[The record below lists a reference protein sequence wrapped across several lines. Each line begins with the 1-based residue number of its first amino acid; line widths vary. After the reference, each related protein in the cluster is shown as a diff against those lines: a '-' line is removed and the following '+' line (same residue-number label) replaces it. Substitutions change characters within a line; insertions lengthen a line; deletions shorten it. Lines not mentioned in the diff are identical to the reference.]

1 MDELLGRLL
10 WAQLRTAGWCGDDVT
25 DISEVTARHNAPQ
38 HVARWFAA
46 SIDRLRE
53 QGLVRRSGDLCVALD
68 AEPPA
73 EAWAAWERR
82 RDELLADAS
91 TRPRLVIAEAMLR
104 TLPQLLAG
112 EKLTTDV
119 LFPGGSME
127 LVRPVY
133 RGNPMADFL
142 NEIVAEAVGG
152 YVHHRRAEDPS
163 ARVRLLEIGAGT
175 GSTSQDVLRTL
186 ADVRDAVEEYRF
198 TDLSRAFLQ
207 QAEAA
212 FHADAPYLRTAVL
225 DIERPP
231 AEQGADTASY
241 DVVLATNVLHAT
253 RRVREAVAHA
263 KSLLRPGGLLV
274 LNEMNDSSMLS
285 HVAFGLLEGWWLH
298 EDPELRMPASPALTS
313 ASWERVLSEAGFR
326 SVFFPVAE
334 VPGVEGQIVIAQS
347 DGILPGATAPG
358 PAAAAP
364 AVEQAALARAAEP
377 VASHRAALLTELA
390 GALQMPETSIAG
402 DRAFRDYGLDSILG
416 IQFVQRVNTVL
427 GTELATTVL
436 FEHGTLDQLAA
447 FVDSSGLVAPARLQA
462 PMQVPAPVAAATVAP
477 VETTD
482 DALEP
487 IAIVGLS
494 GRFAG
499 SRTPEELWEHLAAGT
514 DLVGDV
520 TRWDLSHL
528 KRRNPDFCTRGAF
541 LDGHDEFDP
550 LFFGVSGLEAEFMDP
565 QQRVFLEES
574 WTALENAGYAGAG
587 VRGSRCGVYA
597 GFTGGDY
604 HSLYRTEESFPQ
616 AMMGQAGSILSA
628 RIAYML
634 DLRGPAV
641 TVDTACSSS
650 LVAVHLACEALRSG
664 GLDMALAGGVFVLST
679 PEFFASAQAAGMLSA
694 SGRCAAFDAGADGFV
709 PGEGAGVV
717 VLRRLR
723 DALADGDFVHGVIRG
738 SGVNQDGASNGI
750 TAPRVGAQEALLG
763 EVWDRFGVDAGSIGL
778 VEAHGTGTALGDP
791 VEFEALSRAFGARSD
806 GRGFCALGT
815 VKANLGHTAAA
826 AGVAGVVKAVLALRH
841 GKVPPLVHFERVNP
855 RIALEGSP
863 FYVNGGLREWVPGV
877 GGSRLAAVSAFG
889 FSGTN
894 AHVVIEQAPQ
904 RLRVARVVP
913 GCLVVL
919 SAASVEQVREQAGAL
934 LGWADS
940 AVGRDTPLADVSFT
954 LLTGRRHVRHRLAVV
969 VSDRAGL
976 VAALSGWLENGA
988 APGVFVS
995 ETSQPAQHPA
1005 GLVRYAQE
1013 CLRECGAP
1021 SGLDGA
1027 AYRERLSAVAEL
1039 FVQGQDFDFG
1049 VLFAEGG
1056 FARVPLP
1063 TYPFARRRY
1072 WPAKA
1077 ERRPSAGGREEL
1089 HPLVHANTSMLGT
1102 TRFTTTLTGEEFFL
1116 ADHVVGGR
1124 SLLPGV
1130 VSLEMAR
1137 AAVCLALDEGEQSLR
1152 LRNVTWPRPVISD
1165 GTPVTLRITLSDTPS
1180 GAIGFAI
1187 HGEDAV
1193 VHCQGEA
1200 ERLTLPAPATDPAP
1214 PAGRRI
1220 TAEENYAALRAR
1232 GIEHGPRLRA
1242 LTDVHLG
1249 ADRAVSRLLAPS
1261 DVASG
1266 DYWLHPSLLD
1276 AALQTVVAFSAGT
1289 GASASAVPFAA
1300 DEVAVFGPC
1309 PEHPVAIARATG
1321 ASAFDVD
1328 VCAEDGTVCVRIQG
1342 LHLRE
1347 LDRQATAPALPSPS
1361 AADRDGADGGVF
1373 LVPTWTPVPTKEL
1386 RAADPAPAGTV
1397 LVVGEDGPYR
1407 RRVLAAL
1414 PEAVAADS
1422 AATAGRDGLA
1432 QVLWVAP
1439 EPAGAPAEE
1448 QDRGVLE
1455 VLRLVKS
1462 LLAAGYGE
1470 RELWLTVATVATQ
1483 AVTPDEPNEPAHAS
1497 VHGLVGALAKEYP
1510 HWQVRLVDLPAS
1522 GPWPVRDLLT
1532 LPAVDATLAYR
1543 SGCWYAQRWLPAAVP
1558 VGVGGVRRGGVYV
1571 VVGGAGGIGVVWSE
1585 YVARVYGAQVV
1596 WLGRRPVDAVI
1607 GAGVERVAAVG
1618 PRPVYVVADV
1628 TDAAAVERAAV
1639 VVRERFGAVHGVVHS
1654 GLVLADRSLASMSE
1668 GEFRAALDVKVA
1680 GSVHLVEAFGGPSL
1694 ELVLFF
1700 SSLNAFLR
1708 AAGQSNYAA
1717 GCTFQDAFAARLAV
1731 ELPGRVRV
1739 VHWGYWG
1746 SVGAVSTPAQRERM
1760 RRLGLVSIEAPEA
1773 MAAVE
1778 AVVAGPRVHTGFL
1791 NTNGS
1796 VDVAGITI
1804 APVPVGDLKPLPA
1817 LARIVQADL
1826 EERFASAA
1834 VPVDL
1839 PSAGA
1844 AGLDVA
1850 EVLGLVSEVLGVE
1863 GEAIDA
1869 QAPLEEYGWDR
1880 VRLAAFVERLRGR
1893 GIEADERSLLTAH
1906 TLAELIQETR
1916 ESTGGV
1922 DALIADLLWDRLS
1935 ATGWFTA
1942 PVDDVCALAH
1952 GHLGRW
1958 LDETLRLLDA
1968 RGHVRYDGMSCTP
1981 LRPAPQSAWSEWD
1994 RTKETVLAGP
2004 DFRTQV
2010 VLIDTV
2016 LKALP
2021 DVLTGRRL
2029 ATEILFPDSSM
2040 DLVQGLYQGNRLAD
2054 FFNGVL
2060 ADAVAVYVER
2070 RLAEDPAARVRILE
2084 VGAGTGGTSA
2094 MVFRR
2099 LRPYRDA
2106 IAEYRYTDLSPAFL
2120 QHAERAYGPDN
2131 PFLVYGLL
2139 DIERSPA
2146 DQDVE
2151 LGTYDLVVATN
2162 VLHATRRMHRTLAHA
2177 KALLRPNGLL
2187 LVNELTRNEV
2197 WVHLTFGLLEGWWLS
2212 EDAELRIPGGPVLAP
2227 ATWRRAL
2234 GDVGFR
2240 TVAFPLGADR
2250 DLPHHVIMAESDGV
2264 ISLVSEPRPR
2274 AVEPM
2279 AEAAVVQEPPV
2290 EEPSVEDRAAVR
2302 ERGVELLRTLF
2313 AETLKV
2319 EIADLD
2325 PHASFESFGI
2335 DSIVVVQL
2343 TARLRQVFG
2352 EVGSTLLFEHR
2363 TLASLAEH
2371 FGRTHPDVLTAGARN
2386 AAPSAPETAA
2396 KVMPAPV
2403 RREER
2408 EEDVAIVGLAG
2419 RYPGADALDAFW
2431 ANLRAGHDSVT
2442 EVPADRWAAT
2452 AGRDWHGGFLSGVDR
2467 FDPLFFGISPVD
2479 AELMDPQER
2488 LFLECSYATLQDA
2501 GYTRDALNAQGRVGV
2516 YVGVMYSEYQLYGA
2530 QEQLAGE
2537 PVAMAGSAASIANR
2551 VSYFADFTGPSLAV
2565 DTMCSASLTA
2575 IHLACESIR
2584 RGESDLA
2591 LAGGVNVSVHPN
2603 KFLMLG
2609 QGGFLSEAGRCA
2621 AFGAQGDGFV
2631 PAEGVGAVLLKPLS
2645 RAVADGD
2652 RIHGVIKGSAVNHGG
2667 RTNGYTV
2674 PDPAA
2679 QRAVIAEA
2687 LTRAGIDPATVSYVE
2702 AHGTGT
2708 SLGDPIE
2715 IAGLAGALG
2724 DRAGQAHPVAIG
2736 SVKSN
2741 IGHAESAAGIA
2752 GLTKVL
2758 LQMRHGELVPTL
2770 HTHALNPH
2778 IDFAGT
2784 PFQVQREVGPWRTDG
2799 TPRRAGISSFGAGG
2813 ANAHV
2818 IVEEYTPPPVRR
2830 YPAPGLVVLSAKDED
2845 RLRAAAGELA
2855 AFLDTAEVDLTE
2867 LVHSLQTGREAM
2879 TERLAFWTDTVAGAR
2894 DRLRAFAE
2902 RRTGE
2907 WHRGRAGREPGTVA
2921 AGTWL
2926 DQGAYDRVLEAW
2938 TRGHAVDWSRLY
2950 RAGSPRRIALPTYP
2964 FARERCWIAQSP
2976 TPGARPL
2983 HPLLHRNTSDLTEV
2997 RYSSTF
3003 TGREPFLSPAPD
3015 GGARRFP
3022 GVALLELARA
3032 ALELADGRRAVAV
3045 REVRWPERMPCL
3057 DTPFDLNLALNA
3069 AATGEFRFEAFG
3081 TGEDPVLY
3089 GTGRLIPAT
3098 DTADAQN
3105 FAAVDLDAL
3114 RARCPRTEPSGPG
3127 YPGARALHVG
3137 TDTVLVEL
3145 APDAEA
3151 VTALDMAV
3159 RAAAFLGTPQHPE
3172 TLEELRVQGEGPAA
3186 WAVVRSRASLLDV
3199 ELRTADGAPVLT
3211 LTGLALA
3218 AGAEPQPGTTAPR
3231 PVAPAPGRRPGLRGM
3246 TLEQSVTRDIKEI
3259 IGRLLRIAPDRLDAD
3274 ANFADFGFDSIR
3286 LPQFAKQLTVHFGVE
3301 ITPAVFFGHPTPAHL
3316 TRYCLA
3322 EHGALIRAFY
3332 GEPDAASAAPA
3343 APAEPAPRVRR
3354 SSLRASASPRV
3365 ADAVAAA
3372 GAARPADEPIAVIG
3386 ISGRFPGA
3394 RDTGELWRILSEGR
3408 DVVTA
3413 PDPDR
3418 FTGPWQGG
3426 WAPGVYEFDPLFF
3439 GISPREAEMM
3449 DPRQRLL
3456 LQEAWRALED
3466 AGQGDSRLNA
3476 GQVGMFVGVEGGDYH
3491 LTIGAETTITAQ
3503 HEGVLAARLAY
3514 FLDLDGPNMAI
3525 NTACSSGLVATHQ
3538 ACQSLRSGECD
3549 TAVAAGVTLLLHP
3562 DTIAGMAG
3570 AGMLSADG
3578 RCFAFDQRAN
3588 GMVPAEAVAVV
3599 VLKRLSQAVADG
3611 DPVHA
3616 VIRGSGINYDGRTNG
3631 IAAPSGVA
3639 QAKLVRQ
3646 VHDRFGIGA
3655 DEVTHVVAHGTGTRL
3670 GDPIE
3675 VNALGDAF
3683 RGRSERTGYCALT
3696 STKSNLGHSFAA
3708 SGVVSLIS
3716 LVLALRHRTIP
3727 ASLHVEEQNEFIDWA
3742 DSPFYV
3748 NRATRAWET
3757 ADGAPLTGAVS
3768 AFGLSGTNAH
3778 LVVSEYRA
3786 ETVPAAPAPY
3796 HLLLVSARTEAALR
3810 ERIEDLVRVL
3820 GEETADLGSV
3830 AYTLMDGRR
3839 HFDHRVAVIAADRAH
3854 ALDLLRGAAAGERSP
3869 VVVRGAVP
3877 RGFEGAHAIR
3887 SYGEELITR
3896 RRDPLETLQALADL
3910 YCQGYT
3916 LPWGGL
3922 YDVPPRRVSLPG
3934 YPFARETYRLGGP
3947 VCARPA
3953 PAAAPAAEPVATE
3966 PPATEATGTT
3976 RPSGSSMTGLRRRLL
3991 AGPAAP
3997 TTVTAGAGS
4006 AGVSA
4011 KSKER

>member
-1 MDELLGRLL
+1 M
-10 WAQLRTAGWCGDDVT
+10 
-25 DISEVTARHNAPQ
+25 
-38 HVARWFAA
+38 
-46 SIDRLRE
+46 
-53 QGLVRRSGDLCVALD
+53 
-68 AEPPA
+68 
-73 EAWAAWERR
+73 
-82 RDELLADAS
+82 
-91 TRPRLVIAEAMLR
+91 
-104 TLPQLLAG
+104 
-112 EKLTTDV
+112 
-119 LFPGGSME
+119 
-127 LVRPVY
+127 
-133 RGNPMADFL
+133 
-142 NEIVAEAVGG
+142 
-152 YVHHRRAEDPS
+152 
-163 ARVRLLEIGAGT
+163 
-175 GSTSQDVLRTL
+175 
-186 ADVRDAVEEYRF
+186 
-198 TDLSRAFLQ
+198 
-207 QAEAA
+207 
-212 FHADAPYLRTAVL
+212 
-225 DIERPP
+225 
-231 AEQGADTASY
+231 
-241 DVVLATNVLHAT
+241 
-253 RRVREAVAHA
+253 
-263 KSLLRPGGLLV
+263 
-274 LNEMNDSSMLS
+274 
-285 HVAFGLLEGWWLH
+285 
-298 EDPELRMPASPALTS
+298 
-313 ASWERVLSEAGFR
+313 
-326 SVFFPVAE
+326 
-334 VPGVEGQIVIAQS
+334 
-347 DGILPGATAPG
+347 
-358 PAAAAP
+358 
-364 AVEQAALARAAEP
+364 
-377 VASHRAALLTELA
+377 
-390 GALQMPETSIAG
+390 
-402 DRAFRDYGLDSILG
+402 
-416 IQFVQRVNTVL
+416 QRVNEVL

-436 FEHGTLDQLAA
+436 FEHGTLNQLALHVA
-447 FVDSSGLVAPARLQA
+447 SSGVVLRTAQVTAPAAAEVTEPEPARALVAGAA
-462 PMQVPAPVAAATVAP
+462 VVSGGVVAEAGG
-477 VETTD
+477 

-499 SRTPEELWEHLAAGT
+499 SRTVDELWEHLAAGT

-520 TRWDLSHL
+520 TRWPLDQYLGAEAAAGL
-528 KRRNPDFCTRGAF
+528 RGSF
-541 LDGHDEFDP
+541 LDGFDEFDP
-550 LFFGVSGLEAEFMDP
+550 LFFGLSGLEAEFMDP
-565 QQRVFLEES
+565 QQRIFLEES

-597 GFTGGDY
+597 GFSGGDY
-604 HSLYRTEESFPQ
+604 HTLYPNGMKSPQ
-616 AMMGQAGSILSA
+616 AMLGRAGSILSA

-679 PEFFASAQAAGMLSA
+679 PEFYASAQAAGMLSV

-723 DALADGDFVHGVIRG
+723 DALADGDFVHGVIHG

-750 TAPRVGAQEALLG
+750 TAPSVGAQEALLG
-763 EVWDRFGVDAGSIGL
+763 EVWDRFGIDVGSIGL
-778 VEAHGTGTALGDP
+778 VEAHGTGTPLGDP
-791 VEFEALSRAFGARSD
+791 VEFEALSRAFGARVG

-815 VKANLGHTAAA
+815 VKGNLGHTAAA

-841 GKVPPLVHFERVNP
+841 RQVPPLVHFERANP

-863 FYVNGGLREWVPGV
+863 FYVNEVLGEWAPGAGGV
-877 GGSRLAAVSAFG
+877 RLAAVSAFG

-894 AHVVIEQAPQ
+894 AHVVVGQAPE
-904 RLRVARVVP
+904 RVRSAGVLP
-913 GCLVVL
+913 GYLVVL
-919 SAASVEQVREQAGAL
+919 SAASAGQVREQVRAL
-934 LGWADS
+934 LGWCEGAEG
-940 AVGRDTPLADVSFT
+940 AGVPLGDVSLT
-954 LLTGRRHVRHRLAVV
+954 LLTGRRHVRHRWAVV
-969 VSDRAGL
+969 VRDRAGL
-976 VAALSGWLENGA
+976 VAALSRWLEVGA

-995 ETSQPAQHPA
+995 EAVGA
-1005 GLVRYAQE
+1005 GPVRGGSESARFGLE

-1021 SGLDGA
+1021 SQLEGA
-1027 AYRERLSAVAEL
+1027 AFRERLSAVAEL
-1039 FVQGQDFDFG
+1039 FVQGHDFDFG
-1049 VLFAEGG
+1049 VLFTGGG
-1056 FARVPLP
+1056 FGRVPLP

-1072 WPAKA
+1072 WPAQA
-1077 ERRPSAGGREEL
+1077 DRRPAAGAHEEI
-1089 HPLVHANTSMLGT
+1089 HPLVHANTSVLGT
-1102 TRFTTTLTGEEFFL
+1102 TRFTTTLTGDEFFL
-1116 ADHVVGGR
+1116 ADHLVGGR
-1124 SLLPGV
+1124 PILPGV

-1137 AAVCLALDEGEQSLR
+1137 AAVCLALDEGEQPLR
-1152 LRNVTWPRPVISD
+1152 LRNVTWPRPVVSD
-1165 GTPVTLRITLSDTPS
+1165 GTPVTLRITLSAAPS

-1200 ERLTLPAPATDPAP
+1200 ERLTLTAPTVDPAL

-1220 TAEENYAALRAR
+1220 TAEETYAALRTR

-1249 ADRAVSRLLAPS
+1249 AGRAVSRLLPPA
-1261 DVASG
+1261 DADSG
-1266 DYWLHPSLLD
+1266 DYWLHPGLLD

-1289 GASASAVPFAA
+1289 GASASAVPFAV

-1309 PEHPVAIARATG
+1309 PQRPVAIARATG
-1321 ASAFDVD
+1321 ASTFDVD
-1328 VCAEDGTVCVRIQG
+1328 VCAEDGTVRVRIGG
-1342 LHLRE
+1342 LTLRE
-1347 LDRQATAPALPSPS
+1347 LGRPATAPALPSS
-1361 AADRDGADGGVF
+1361 APPAGRGSADEGEGVY
-1373 LVPTWTPVPTKEL
+1373 LVPTWTPVPGEEL
-1386 RAADPAPAGTV
+1386 RAAGPVLGGTV

-1407 RRVLAAL
+1407 RRVLDAL
-1414 PEAVAADS
+1414 PEAVTADT
-1422 AATAGRDGLA
+1422 AATAARAGLA
-1432 QVLWVAP
+1432 QVVWVAP

-1455 VLRLVKS
+1455 VLRLVKA
-1462 LLAAGYGE
+1462 LLAAGYGD
-1470 RELWLTVATVATQ
+1470 RELRLAVATVATQ
-1483 AVTPDEPNEPAHAS
+1483 AVTPGEPNEPAHAS
-1497 VHGLVGALAKEYP
+1497 VHGLAGALAKEYP
-1510 HWQVRLVDLPAS
+1510 HWRVVLVDLPAS

-1532 LPAVDATLAYR
+1532 LPAVDATLAFR
-1543 SGCWYAQRWLPAAVP
+1543 SGCWYAQRWLPAVVP
-1558 VGVGGVRRGGVYV
+1558 QGVGGLRRGGVYV

-1596 WLGRRPVDAVI
+1596 WLGRRAPDAVI
-1607 GAGVERVAAVG
+1607 EADLERVAAVG

-1628 TDAAAVERAAV
+1628 TDGAAVERAAA
-1639 VVRERFGAVHGVVHS
+1639 VVRERFGVVHGVVHS

-1668 GEFRAALDVKVA
+1668 GEFCAALDVKVA
-1680 GSVHLVEAFGGPSL
+1680 GSVRVVEAFGGASL

-1717 GCTFQDAFAARLAV
+1717 GCTFQDAFAAWLAGV
-1731 ELPGRVRV
+1731 LPGRVRV

-1746 SVGAVSTPAQRERM
+1746 SVGAVSTPEQRERM
-1760 RRLGLVSIEAPEA
+1760 RRLGLVSIEGPEA

-1778 AVVAGPRVHTGFL
+1778 AIVAGPRVHAGFL
-1791 NTNGS
+1791 NTTGS

-1804 APVPVGDLKPLPA
+1804 APVPAGDVTPLPA
-1817 LARIVQADL
+1817 LAATVRADL

-1844 AGLDVA
+1844 AGPDAA
-1850 EVLGLVSEVLGVE
+1850 EVLGLVSEVLGVD
-1863 GEAIDA
+1863 GAAIDPH
-1869 QAPLEEYGWDR
+1869 APLEEYGWDR
-1880 VRLAAFVERLRGR
+1880 VRLAAYVERLRGR
-1893 GIEADERSLLTAH
+1893 GVETDERSLLTAH
-1906 TLAELIQETR
+1906 TLAELTR
-1916 ESTGGV
+1916 ESRASTGGV
-1922 DALIADLLWDRLS
+1922 DALLADLIWDRLS
-1935 ATGWFTA
+1935 TTGWFA
-1942 PVDDVCALAH
+1942 GPVDDVSALVP

-1968 RGHVRYDGMSCTP
+1968 HGRLRYDGVSCTP
-1981 LRPAPQSAWSEWD
+1981 LRATPESAWSEWD
-1994 RTKETVLAGP
+1994 RAKATVLAGP

-2016 LKALP
+2016 LEALP

-2040 DLVQGLYQGNRLAD
+2040 DLVQGLYQDNALAD

-2060 ADAVAVYVER
+2060 ADAVAAYVER
-2070 RLAEDPAARVRILE
+2070 RLAQDPSARVRILE

-2099 LRPYRDA
+2099 LRPYQRA

-2120 QHAERAYGPDN
+2120 QHAEHTYGPDN

-2151 LGTYDLVVATN
+2151 LGGYDLVVATN

-2212 EDAELRIPGGPVLAP
+2212 EDAALRIPGGPVLAP

-2240 TVAFPLGADR
+2240 SVAFPLGADR

-2264 ISLVSEPRPR
+2264 IALPEPRPR
-2274 AVEPM
+2274 AAEPTP
-2279 AEAAVVQEPPV
+2279 ETAVPGEPPAGV
-2290 EEPSVEDRAAVR
+2290 PLPGEPLPGEPLPGGLLPEEPASVR

-2313 AETLKV
+2313 AEVLKV
-2319 EIADLD
+2319 ETADLD
-2325 PHASFESFGI
+2325 PRAPFESFGI

-2363 TLASLAEH
+2363 TLVSLAEH
-2371 FGRTHPDVLTAGARN
+2371 FGRTHPEVLTAGSRD
-2386 AAPSAPETAA
+2386 AAPSVRETAA
-2396 KVMPAPV
+2396 WAVPAPV
-2403 RREER
+2403 RR

-2419 RYPGADALDAFW
+2419 RYPAADTLDAFW
-2431 ANLRAGHDSVT
+2431 ANLRAGRDSVT
-2442 EVPADRWAAT
+2442 EVPADRWANE
-2452 AGRDWHGGFLSGVDR
+2452 AGRDWRGGFLTGVDR

-2501 GYTRDALNAQGRVGV
+2501 GYTRDALNAQGKVGV

-2530 QEQLAGE
+2530 QQQLAGE

-2551 VSYFADFTGPSLAV
+2551 VSYFGDFTGPSLAV

-2621 AFGAQGDGFV
+2621 AFGAGGDGFV

-2645 RAVADGD
+2645 RAIADGD

-2674 PDPAA
+2674 PDPTA

-2687 LTRAGIDPATVSYVE
+2687 LARAGVDPATVSYVE

-2724 DRAGQAHPVAIG
+2724 DRAGRTRPVAIG

-2770 HTHALNPH
+2770 HTDALNPL

-2784 PFQVQREVGPWRTDG
+2784 PFRVQREVGPWPADG
-2799 TPRRAGISSFGAGG
+2799 APRRAGISSFGAGG

-2818 IVEEYTPPPVRR
+2818 IVEEYVAAPARR
-2830 YPAPGLVVLSAKDED
+2830 HPAPGLVVLSAKDED
-2845 RLRAAAGELA
+2845 RLRAAAAGLA
-2855 AFLDTAEVDLTE
+2855 AFLDTAGTDLTE
-2867 LVHSLQTGREAM
+2867 LAYTLQTGREAM
-2879 TERLAFWTDTVAGAR
+2879 TERLAFEARTVAEVR
-2894 DRLRAFAE
+2894 DRLRAFADH
-2902 RRTGE
+2902 RAGQ
-2907 WHRGRAGREPGTVA
+2907 WHRGRAGREPGTVPV
-2921 AGTWL
+2921 GTWL
-2926 DQGAYDRVLEAW
+2926 EEGAYDRVLQAW

-2950 RAGSPRRIALPTYP
+2950 PAGRPRRIALPAYP
-2964 FARERCWIAQSP
+2964 FARERYWVDESP

-3003 TGREPFLSPAPD
+3003 TGREPFLAPAPE

-3032 ALELADGRRAVAV
+3032 ALELTDGRRAVAV
-3045 REVRWPERMPCL
+3045 REVRWPEPTPRL
-3057 DTPFDLNLALNA
+3057 DTPFEVNLALTA
-3069 AATGEFRFEAFG
+3069 AATGELRFEAFG
-3081 TGEDPVLY
+3081 TGEDPLLY
-3089 GTGRLIPAT
+3089 GTGRLVPAT
-3098 DTADAQN
+3098 DTADAQDT
-3105 FAAVDLDAL
+3105 AAVGLDAL
-3114 RARCPRTEPSGPG
+3114 RARCPRTERPGPG
-3127 YPGARALHVG
+3127 YRGVRALHIG
-3137 TDTVLVEL
+3137 SDLVLVEL
-3145 APDAEA
+3145 APETETL
-3151 VTALDMAV
+3151 TALDTAV
-3159 RAAAFLGTPQHPE
+3159 RAAAFLGAPEHPE
-3172 TLEELRVQGEGPAA
+3172 TLEELRVHGEGPAA
-3186 WAVVRSRASLLDV
+3186 WAVVSGGTPLLDV

-3211 LTGLALA
+3211 LSGLALT
-3218 AGAEPQPGTTAPR
+3218 AGADRR
-3231 PVAPAPGRRPGLRGM
+3231 PATPAPGRRPGLRGM
-3246 TLEQSVTRDIKEI
+3246 SLEQSVTRDIKEI
-3259 IGRLLRIAPDRLDAD
+3259 IGRLLKIAPDRLDAD

-3286 LPQFAKQLTVHFGVE
+3286 LPQFAKRLTAHFGAE
-3301 ITPAVFFGHPTPAHL
+3301 ITPAMFFGHPTPAHL
-3316 TRYCLA
+3316 ARYYLA
-3322 EHGALIRAFY
+3322 EHGALIRARY
-3332 GEPDAASAAPA
+3332 GEPDTAPGDSREPDTAPA
-3343 APAEPAPRVRR
+3343 APGDSREPAGSADAAPRVRR
-3354 SSLRASASPRV
+3354 SSLRGTASVSASPV
-3365 ADAVAAA
+3365 AGPAVAAA
-3372 GAARPADEPIAVIG
+3372 GDRPADEPIAVIG

-3394 RDTGELWRILSEGR
+3394 RDTGELWSILSEGR

-3466 AGQGDSRLNA
+3466 AGQGDTQLAA
-3476 GQVGMFVGVEGGDYH
+3476 GRVGMFVGVEGGDYH
-3491 LTIGAETTITAQ
+3491 LSAGAETTVTAQ

-3538 ACQSLRSGECD
+3538 ACQSLRGGECD

-3562 DTIAGMAG
+3562 DTLAGMAG
-3570 AGMLSADG
+3570 AGLLSEDG
-3578 RCFAFDQRAN
+3578 RCFAFDRRAN

-3646 VHDRFGIGA
+3646 VHDRFGIAA

-3670 GDPIE
+3670 GDPVE
-3675 VNALGDAF
+3675 VNALNDAF
-3683 RGRSERTGYCALT
+3683 RDRTGRKGYCALT

-3727 ASLHVEEQNEFIDWA
+3727 ASLHVEEQNEFIEWA

-3748 NRATRAWET
+3748 NRATRAWES

-3786 ETVPAAPAPY
+3786 EAVPAAPAPY
-3796 HLLLVSARTEAALR
+3796 HLLLVSARTEDALR

-3820 GEETADLGSV
+3820 GDEDTELGSV
-3830 AYTLMDGRR
+3830 AYTLMAGRR
-3839 HFDHRVAVIAADRAH
+3839 HFDHRVAVVAADRSD
-3854 ALDLLRGAAAGERSP
+3854 ALELLRGAVAGERSP
-3869 VVVRGAVP
+3869 VVVRGVVP
-3877 RGFEGAHAIR
+3877 RGFEGSHAIGQ
-3887 SYGEELITR
+3887 YGEELITR
-3896 RRDPLETLQALADL
+3896 HGERPEELQALADL
-3910 YCQGYT
+3910 YCQGYA
-3916 LPWGGL
+3916 LSWGGL
-3922 YDVPPRRVSLPG
+3922 YAVPPRRVALPG

-3947 VCARPA
+3947 VSARPA
-3953 PAAAPAAEPVATE
+3953 PPVAPAPAAPVEPVAPVAPVATVTATATAEPPAVPAAPA
-3966 PPATEATGTT
+3966 TT
-3976 RPSGSSMTGLRRRLL
+3976 RPTGSSMAGLRRRLL
-3991 AGPAAP
+3991 TGPAAP
-3997 TTVTAGAGS
+3997 TTVTSGAGP
-4006 AGVSA
+4006 AGVNGRR
-4011 KSKER
+4011 EQR